1 MTDYLWR
8 RILAPQSLAGII
20 ENYAQIV
27 TEKNPATGKKTSA
40 AVSRALGA
48 TADADEDET
57 VEDQINRIIEA
68 KKPLPNASYFAFTT
82 TPKNKTLEMFG
93 EPVANPDG
101 TVSHRPFHAYTM
113 KQAIQ
118 EGFIVDVLE
127 NYTPVGSYYK
137 LSNTVEDQAPRHD
150 DNKDADSDRSPIW
163 SPCLVNLRSADS
175 RGADGDG
182 DAGDRAPD
190 AADLPRC
197 SAGVAAVTKGEQRDA
212 A

>member
-127 NYTPVGSYYK
+127 NYTPSAATT
-137 LSNTVEDQAPRHD
+137 SSRTPSRIRHP
-150 DNKDADSDRSPIW
+150 ATMTTRTPTAIAHPSGLLAS
-163 SPCLVNLRSADS
+163 
-175 RGADGDG
+175 
-182 DAGDRAPD
+182 
-190 AADLPRC
+190 
-197 SAGVAAVTKGEQRDA
+197 
-212 A
+212 